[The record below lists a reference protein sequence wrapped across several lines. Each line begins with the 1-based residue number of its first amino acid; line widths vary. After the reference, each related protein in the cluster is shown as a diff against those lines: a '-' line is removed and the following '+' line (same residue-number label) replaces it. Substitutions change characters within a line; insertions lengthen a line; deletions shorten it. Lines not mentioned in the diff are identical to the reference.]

1 MCRGCDIYLFVVGV
15 HCLYLH
21 QPDSCRYVHRSVCDL
36 LRFQVV
42 ANGILKVRRPMDP
55 LKSLVVWIFLTEREV
70 GG

>member
-1 MCRGCDIYLFVVGV
+1 MFVVGV

-21 QPDSCRYVHRSVCDL
+21 KPDSYRSVCDL

-55 LKSLVVWIFLTEREV
+55 LKSLVVWIVLTEREV